1 MVKFWACLV
10 VSTVLWSQ
18 GAPKSARVLL
28 LEALPRTVK
37 AGSRVEL
44 AWATQDATRV
54 ILDPPGEEVPPMGR
68 RVVMPQGSAI
78 YWLHAMNTRG
88 GQSVPVAV
96 TVEPESKSEPRPGP
110 EPTPPAGPG
119 FWIQFA
125 ALANEAR
132 AREIQGKLAITNG
145 ELVRLSRVETL
156 ASPGVTLHRIR
167 MGPFPTQR
175 AARLRLRQIRAGAQ
189 ALGLKPVVMAE

>member
-1 MVKFWACLV
+1 
-10 VSTVLWSQ
+10 
-18 GAPKSARVLL
+18 
-28 LEALPRTVK
+28 
-37 AGSRVEL
+37 
-44 AWATQDATRV
+44 
-54 ILDPPGEEVPPMGR
+54 
-68 RVVMPQGSAI
+68 MPQGSAI